1 MQAIGDKGAAIAD
14 ADTNGT
20 PLPTAGPERARTTV
34 RLLREEL
41 AGLGIPRDVIKQLV
55 PTSDIE
61 GRPLIRMGA
70 SWDVDSADRLLAAL
84 SERRAP
90 AGATP

>member
-1 MQAIGDKGAAIAD
+1 MTD
-14 ADTNGT
+14 ADTTGT
-20 PLPTAGPERARTTV
+20 PASTTGPARARTTV

-41 AGLGIPRDVIKQLV
+41 AGLGIPEDIVRQVT

-61 GRPLIRMGA
+61 GRPLIRMGV

-84 SERRAP
+84 SGRGVAVEV
-90 AGATP
+90 TP